1 MTACHRPVPRG
12 LSCLAPRARGIS
24 PDHAQGG
31 PAPSG
36 IGMPRVAARL
46 STPPGLTAS
55 PRLRARWPLCRP
67 QGPRAG
73 DRPVFPL
80 PQDAF
85 RIGRCRVFMAPD
97 RGPMSPR
104 SDPCHEATMLSAAE
118 VRASEDVAGSGAPID
133 EPGSAA
139 TTYASRAE
147 GPPHAR
153 AGRATRRSR
162 VGSRP
167 PREARGR
174 LSGRGAV

>member
-1 MTACHRPVPRG
+1 MSSPRPARSLVPRSSG
-12 LSCLAPRARGIS
+12 ARDLPRPCSRW
-24 PDHAQGG
+24 
-31 PAPSG
+31 
-36 IGMPRVAARL
+36 PRPIRHWDAKSS
-46 STPPGLTAS
+46 STPLYPSRTDRIPKTEGSMAAVQAAGAPGRGSHCVS
-55 PRLRARWPLCRP
+55 P
-67 QGPRAG
+67 G
-73 DRPVFPL
+73 
-80 PQDAF
+80 QDAF

-174 LSGRGAV
+174 LSGRGVV